1 MNNPATTNRSRAW
14 PWLLAATLLL
24 SACGGGQGVDPVVEN
39 FGIAYVV
46 RPLPE
51 QSSSDSRELLGF
63 TPGGDL
69 YFRDLAS
76 PGARERNLTATITG
90 GQGDVRDVAVS
101 PDGTRLLFALHL
113 PEIEGADPEDQP
125 TWNIWEYDI
134 PSTTLRRVIASD
146 ITAEAGQDRFP
157 QYLPDGRIVF
167 SSTRQRQSRATL
179 LDEGKP
185 QFAALDERRREPAFV
200 LHVMEADGSDIRQ
213 LSFNQSHDRDPI
225 VLSSGEILFSRWDNM
240 GGNSQISF
248 YRIRPD
254 GTGLEVVYGA
264 HSHDSSSGQVQ
275 FLRPREMPDGRLLAL
290 LRPFQSPYGGGN
302 LITIDIANFLDNDQP
317 VAGAAVSGQ
326 AQRPA
331 TALDVRTDEGPS
343 PGGRFSAAFPLWDG
357 THRAL
362 VSWTP
367 CRLVAA
373 NGRLTPCTAKAL
385 GDPQVQEAP
394 PLYAIYIYNMDDQT
408 LVPLM
413 VPREGVIYTDV
424 VAAQDRKSQAILTD
438 RSLDSSLAEEG
449 VGVLHI
455 RSVYDFDGSF
465 NGLGATATDIA
476 GIADPALTTA
486 DQRPARFLRVVKAV
500 AMPPRDLV
508 RLRGTAFGRSSGQLM
523 REIVAYA
530 PIEPDGSVKIKV
542 PANVPLAV
550 SVLDAEGRRITAR
563 HRNWIQVRPGETLN
577 CNGCH
582 DHRSGIPHGTSR
594 GPAALNGGA
603 PTTGLPFTNTDPA
616 LFADMGETMAET
628 RTRLDPAALNPSVDL
643 IYEDVWTDEAAAGR
657 PRDAAFAYRYADLAT
672 PAPVAPACLTQW
684 RASCRIVINYETHIH
699 PLWGRDRGGD
709 TCTLCHTDRDAMGNL
724 QVPAAQLDLGDGE
737 SSDQPAHFKS
747 YRELLFNDNEQEIVM
762 GALQDRLVQA
772 TDAAG
777 NPLFETDENGDLIL
791 DAAGNPIPVMVPV
804 TVRPVMSTAGALA
817 SPRFFDLFAPGG
829 SHAGRLEPA
838 ELRLIAEWL
847 DIGAQYYNDP
857 FAVPPP

>member
-1 MNNPATTNRSRAW
+1 M
-14 PWLLAATLLL
+14 
-24 SACGGGQGVDPVVEN
+24 VEN
-39 FGIAYVV
+39 FGIAYVA
-46 RPLPE
+46 RPLPLE
-51 QSSSDSRELLGF
+51 PISDGRELLGF

-69 YFRDLAS
+69 YYRDLAS
-76 PGARERNLTATITG
+76 PGARERNITAAITG
-90 GQGDVRDVAVS
+90 GAGDVRDVAVS
-101 PDGTRLLFALHL
+101 LDGSRLLFALHL
-113 PEIEGADPEDQP
+113 PEIEGADPQDQP

-134 PSTTLRRVIASD
+134 PSDTLRRVIASD

-167 SSTRQRQSRATL
+167 SSTRQRQARATL

-200 LHVMEADGSDIRQ
+200 LHVMDADGSNIRQ
-213 LSFNQSHDRDPI
+213 ISFNQSHDRDPI
-225 VLSSGEILFSRWDNM
+225 VLTGGEILFSRWDNM
-240 GGNSQISF
+240 GGRNQMTL

-264 HSHDSSSGQVQ
+264 HSHDRVNGSEEVQ

-290 LRPFQSPYGGGN
+290 LRPFRSRYGGGN
-302 LITIDIANFLDNDQP
+302 LVTIDIANFLDNDRP
-317 VAGAAVSGQ
+317 AAGAMAGGR
-326 AQRPA
+326 AQRPV
-331 TALDVRTDEGPS
+331 TGLDVRLDDGPS
-343 PGGRFSAAFPLWDG
+343 PGGRFSAAYPLWDG
-357 THRAL
+357 TPRVL

-367 CRLVAA
+367 CRLRRSD
-373 NGRLTPCTAKAL
+373 GRLVPCTADAL
-385 GDPQVQEAP
+385 ADPLARPAP
-394 PLYAIYIYNMDDQT
+394 PLYGLHIYNMDDHT

-413 VPREGVIYTDV
+413 VPREGVIYTEV
-424 VAAQDRKSQAILTD
+424 VAAQRRRGQAILGERGID
-438 RSLDSSLAEEG
+438 PSLAEEG

-455 RSVYDFDGSF
+455 RSVYDFDGGF

-476 GIADPALTTA
+476 GLADPAVTTA
-486 DQRPARFLRVVKAV
+486 PQRPARFLRVVKAV

-550 SVLDAEGRRITAR
+550 SVLDAQGRRITAR
-563 HRNWIQVRPGETLN
+563 HRNWIQLRPGETLN

-582 DHRSGIPHGTSR
+582 DHRSGIPHGSSR
-594 GPAALNGGA
+594 GPAALNRGA
-603 PTTGLPFTNTDPA
+603 VTTGLPFPNTDPSM
-616 LFADMGETMAET
+616 FADMGETMAET
-628 RTRLDPAALNPSVDL
+628 RTRLDPAALTPSVDL
-643 IYEDVWTDEAAAGR
+643 VYEDVWTDETAAGR
-657 PRDAAFAYRYADLAT
+657 PRDTAFAYRYADLAT
-672 PAPVAPACLTQW
+672 PVPVAPACLTQW
-684 RASCRIVINYETHIH
+684 RAGCRIVINYETHIH
-699 PLWGRDRGGD
+699 PLWGRDRGSD
-709 TCTLCHTDRDAMGNL
+709 TCTSCHATRDAMGNP
-724 QVPAAQLDLGDGE
+724 QVPAAQLDLSDGE

-762 GALQDRLVQA
+762 GALRDRLVQA
-772 TDAAG
+772 TDANG
-777 NPLFETDENGDLIL
+777 NPLFETDENGNLIL

-817 SPRFFDLFAPGG
+817 SRRFFDLFAPGG
-829 SHAGRLEPA
+829 SHAGRLDPA